1 MDALHSIVR
10 NLRTLDL
17 RHNGAAFVMLAI
29 SLFAL
34 YSNLF
39 VLVVIPLM
47 WMGYRIGKE
56 IGRQEANTELVQ
68 GTAPPFPDQRQP

>member
-1 MDALHSIVR
+1 MDALHDLVR
-10 NLRTLDL
+10 KVRTLDL
-17 RHNGAAFVMLAI
+17 RHNVVAFVMLGI

-56 IGRQEANTELVQ
+56 TGRQEANDELAQATVVSLPER
-68 GTAPPFPDQRQP
+68 GNL

>member
-1 MDALHSIVR
+1 MDALHDLVR
-10 NLRTLDL
+10 KVRTLDL
-17 RHNGAAFVMLAI
+17 RHNVVAFVMLGI

-56 IGRQEANTELVQ
+56 TGRQEANDELAQAAVVSLPER
-68 GTAPPFPDQRQP
+68 GNL

>member
-1 MDALHSIVR
+1 MDALHDLVR
-10 NLRTLDL
+10 KVRTLDL
-17 RHNGAAFVMLAI
+17 RHNAVAFVMLGI

-56 IGRQEANTELVQ
+56 MGRQEANDELTQAAVVS
-68 GTAPPFPDQRQP
+68 FPERGNR

>member
-1 MDALHSIVR
+1 MDALHDLVR
-10 NLRTLDL
+10 NVRALDL
-17 RHNGAAFVMLAI
+17 RHDAVAFVMLGI

-56 IGRQEANTELVQ
+56 MGRQEANTELAP
-68 GTAPPFPDQRQP
+68 GTAPSFPDQRQP

>member
-1 MDALHSIVR
+1 MDALHDLVR
-10 NLRTLDL
+10 KVRALDL
-17 RHNGAAFVMLAI
+17 RHNAVAFVMLSI

-56 IGRQEANTELVQ
+56 MGRQEANDELAQAAV
-68 GTAPPFPDQRQP
+68 GSFPERGHR

>member
-10 NLRTLDL
+10 HLRALDL
-17 RHNGAAFVMLAI
+17 RHNGVAFVMLAI

-56 IGRQEANTELVQ
+56 IGRQEANDEVAQ
-68 GTAPPFPDQRQP
+68 AAVASFPEQPNR